1 MDFGNFVLVLVFD
14 SVISNGLGI
23 LLFIWVFEIY
33 KYIYNIFII
42 SLEMFVKWG

>member
-42 SLEMFVKWG
+42 SLEMFEKWG